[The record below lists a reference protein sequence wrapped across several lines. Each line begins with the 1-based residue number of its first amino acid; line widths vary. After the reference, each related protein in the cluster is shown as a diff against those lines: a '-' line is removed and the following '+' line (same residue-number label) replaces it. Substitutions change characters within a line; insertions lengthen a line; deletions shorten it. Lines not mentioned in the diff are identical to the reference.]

1 MLVNGKGTI
10 SSYSAHR
17 QGLFWCTAHASSV
30 DGKGFIVR
38 PGVFSAPPY
47 MGINGELKSV

>member
-30 DGKGFIVR
+30 DGKGFY
-38 PGVFSAPPY
+38 SAPPY